1 MGGAQVLQVSRLPRA
16 GPGGVGGCT
25 FGVDTRPKLQL
36 TFPTAQAAPQR
47 TRCVS
52 AAPLKVT
59 AGTKSLGGR
68 KLRVAVR
75 HNAPCQWRP
84 IPSDP

>member
-1 MGGAQVLQVSRLPRA
+1 MGAAHVLQVRRPVRRW
-16 GPGGVGGCT
+16 PGDARCCT
-25 FGVDTRPKLQL
+25 FVLVTRPTLQL
-36 TFPTAQAAPQR
+36 TSSTAQAAPQR

-75 HNAPCQWRP
+75 SN
-84 IPSDP
+84 